1 MTVRNKEQQELSR
14 YIKEKPKVINQ
25 TKFVL
30 SPMPGNV
37 ISVSVKPGD
46 VVSEGQELA
55 VVEAMKMQ
63 HLLHAERVGT
73 IKAVLVQEGRSV
85 KNQQIVIEF
94 EDEPQE
100 VNEQQAKQ

>member
-1 MTVRNKEQQELSR
+1 VRNKEQQELFIH
-14 YIKEKPKVINQ
+14 IKERPKMINQ

-30 SPMPGNV
+30 SPMPGKV